1 MERVEAL
8 RETLLRLHSVPMDG
22 KAACCVASALLELDG
37 GKEYITEF
45 DLCSLSSVTPNEIRI
60 IFDSFKNQENSDENP
75 ENSPSVAAD

>member
-37 GKEYITEF
+37 GNEYITPF
-45 DLCSLSSVTPNEIRI
+45 DLCGLSSVTPNEIRI
-60 IFDSFKNQENSDENP
+60 IFESFKRQENPDEDG
-75 ENSPSVAAD
+75 EKTQTVAAD